1 MSRIK
6 NLVLMLLI
14 IECVFDYEGNNISYQ
29 ICLNTKILV
38 ALCNHSSQCIKIQSG
53 SLLNIR

>member
-1 MSRIK
+1 MNRVK

-14 IECVFDYEGNNISYQ
+14 IECVFDYEGNNITFN

-38 ALCNHSSQCIKIQSG
+38 ALCNHSSQCIKI
-53 SLLNIR
+53 